1 MMATSS
7 WIVPQILRRKA
18 NTSNFEDA
26 ETTCA
31 TSRHSHPKSHTCA
44 CTLARRVQGDFL
56 RSRARAPA
64 RFSLHVVSRGAD
76 AGHFFDPA
84 HHWPASDAVLPS
96 FHSTR
101 LRRHERPALR
111 RVVRS
116 LFAKSAPLV
125 GARDG
130 VSCIRTHGQ
139 GGLPRR
145 LPAAAGIELGRGCL
159 SVAAHL
165 ACQLHRLPTALGS
178 IIVLGHDGGIE
189 HHLIHPIYW

>member
-7 WIVPQILRRKA
+7 WIVPQISHRKA

-26 ETTCA
+26 KTTCS
-31 TSRHSHPKSHTCA
+31 TSRHSHPKPHTCA

-64 RFSLHVVSRGAD
+64 RFSLHVVSRSAD
-76 AGHFFDPA
+76 AWHFFHPA
-84 HHWPASDAVLPS
+84 HHRPASDAVLPS
-96 FHSTR
+96 LDSAR

-116 LFAKSAPLV
+116 LLAKSAPLV

-130 VSCIRTHGQ
+130 VPGVRTHGQ
-139 GGLPRR
+139 SVLPRR
-145 LPAAAGIELGRGCL
+145 LPAAAGIELGRRCVP
-159 SVAAHL
+159 SAAD
-165 ACQLHRLPTALGS
+165 ASRQLHGLLIALGS
-178 IIVLGHDGGIE
+178 TIVLGHDGGIE